1 MLILRDSWESEGQA
15 SSTLFSSAERFG
27 SEAILE
33 CGARAVPR
41 GWCWPKAEP
50 SVCTSPVGNSQGRMR
65 EAPALAGL
73 RAPPWWCPPPP
84 STPLL
89 CVAPA
94 GCQTQSS
101 PSCSGPVPGRES
113 PALLPSLSH
122 LASPCPAPYPNPAL
136 RPSSLCPTWIQA
148 ALSACSGHLTG
159 PCSVTSPVSKQSL
172 ELILPGFDKLSKYCT
187 LN

>member
-1 MLILRDSWESEGQA
+1 MVGNTEDPAPQMLILRDSWESEGQA

-73 RAPPWWCPPPP
+73 RAPPWWCPPPLPLCSALLLLGVRLSPAPPAQVQSQAGRAPLCFLRCPISPRPVLHPTPTQP
-84 STPLL
+84 SGLPPSAPRGSRLPSQHAAAISQ
-89 CVAPA
+89 APA
-94 GCQTQSS
+94 
-101 PSCSGPVPGRES
+101 
-113 PALLPSLSH
+113 PSLH
-122 LASPCPAPYPNPAL
+122 QLANSPWN
-136 RPSSLCPTWIQA
+136 
-148 ALSACSGHLTG
+148 
-159 PCSVTSPVSKQSL
+159 
-172 ELILPGFDKLSKYCT
+172 
-187 LN
+187 